1 MKVKYN
7 AAEIFEKL
15 KARLVAGGNLQ
26 DKTLYDSLSSP
37 TVSQE
42 ALMVVFA
49 IAVIE
54 GRTILTVD
62 ITGAYL
68 ECDLPEAD
76 DVIMIID
83 RKLVEFLRE
92 IDPQLENSKGE
103 IFVKLK
109 KALYGCVQS
118 SLLWYN
124 KLCGVL
130 VAAGFT
136 ENDYD
141 ACVFNKGVGK
151 Y

>member
-1 MKVKYN
+1 MKYN

-37 TVSQE
+37 TVSLE
-42 ALMVVFA
+42 ALMVVLA
-49 IAVIE
+49 IAAIE

-103 IFVKLK
+103 IL
-109 KALYGCVQS
+109 S
-118 SLLWYN
+118 N
-124 KLCGVL
+124 
-130 VAAGFT
+130 
-136 ENDYD
+136 
-141 ACVFNKGVGK
+141 
-151 Y
+151 